1 MVMITTICMMN
12 YCKVKFKNLSA
23 IKNFILFL
31 SAFALLYSSCK
42 KDVNTLSVGFIN
54 PDSSFNSTQESVFLN
69 SYTTTMDSLATHQQ
83 SLYILGAINDPIFAK
98 SQATILT
105 SFSIPNNAASFSL
118 GDTAK
123 VNNILV
129 DSVVLQLR
137 IGNDTTYIGDT
148 NAIHD
153 IKVYELTERLS
164 ETTAIFSNRNYLK
177 SSNVVGT
184 FNTKFSPSDS
194 IKNTYLYS
202 SALIPA
208 CMRIKMSDDFKLKIQ
223 NQRIFSQ
230 SSFYDLFKGFAIVDE
245 SNFGPY
251 EGGFWYMN
259 LNSMYTNLI
268 VYYRNDTTHLRTE
281 FPIQFANPKYNK
293 YVNNSSFL
301 TQANTTKFTANQQR
315 DIAYLQSMG
324 GTKLRMFIPDST
336 LNRLAA
342 SPQLA
347 IQKAE
352 IVVKALGGFD
362 DKNFKIPNQITL
374 ISTDSLG
381 RSVLTVDSYTENFY
395 YLGGSVKNG
404 EYRFNIA
411 RELNFLLTNL
421 RNGSGNKHYGL
432 SVIVPN
438 STYGS
443 VFQTSARRVVLDTK
457 NLQLKINYTVI
468 K

>member
-1 MVMITTICMMN
+1 MVMITTICTMN
-12 YCKVKFKNLSA
+12 YCKVKFKNLA
-23 IKNFILFL
+23 VIKNFILFL

-42 KDVNTLSVGFIN
+42 KDVNTLAVGFIN
-54 PDSSFNSTQESVFLN
+54 PDSSFNSTQESIFLN
-69 SYTTTMDSLATHQQ
+69 SFTTTMDSLATHQQ
-83 SLYILGAINDPIFAK
+83 SLYILGAINDPIFGK

-105 SFSIPNNAASFSL
+105 TYTIPNNAASFSF
-118 GDTAK
+118 GDSSK
-123 VNNILV
+123 VII

-137 IGNDTTYIGDT
+137 IGNDTTCIGDI

-153 IKVYELTERLS
+153 IKVYELTEKLS
-164 ETTAIFSNRNYLK
+164 DTSAIFSNRNYLK
-177 SSNVVGT
+177 SSTVVGT
-184 FNTKFSPSDS
+184 FNTKFSPNDS

-202 SALIPA
+202 NAVIPA
-208 CMRIKMSDDFKLKIQ
+208 CMRIKMSDDFKLKLQ
-223 NQRIFSQ
+223 NQKIFTST
-230 SSFYDLFKGFAIVDE
+230 SFYDFYKGFAIVDE
-245 SNFGPY
+245 SNFGPN

-259 LNSMYTNLI
+259 LNSIYTNLV
-268 VYYRNDTTHLRTE
+268 VYYRNDTTHLRAE

-301 TQANTTKFTANQQR
+301 TQPNTTKFNASQQR
-315 DIAYLQSMG
+315 DICYLQSMG
-324 GTKLRMFIPDST
+324 GTKLRMFISDST

-352 IVVKALGGFD
+352 IVLKALGGFD
-362 DKNFKIPNQITL
+362 DNNFKIPNQITL

>member
-12 YCKVKFKNLSA
+12 YCKVKFKNLTA
-23 IKNFILFL
+23 IKNFIIILC
-31 SAFALLYSSCK
+31 AFALLYSSCK

-54 PDSSFNSTQESVFLN
+54 PDSSFNSTSESIFLN

-83 SLYILGAINDPIFAK
+83 SLYILGAINDPIFGK

-105 SFSIPNNAASFSL
+105 SFTIPNNAASFSF
-118 GDTAK
+118 GDSAK
-123 VNNILV
+123 VLI

-137 IGNDTTYIGDT
+137 IGNDTTCIGNI

-153 IKVYELTERLS
+153 IKVYELTQKLS
-164 ETTAIFSNRNYLK
+164 DTSAIFSNQNYLK
-177 SSNVVGT
+177 SNNVVGV

-194 IKNTYLYS
+194 IKKTYMYS
-202 SALIPA
+202 DAVIPA
-208 CMRIKMSDDFKLKIQ
+208 CMRIKMSDDFKLKLQ
-223 NQRIFSQ
+223 NQNTFTSAT
-230 SSFYDLFKGFAIVDE
+230 FYDNYKGLAIVDE
-245 SNFGPY
+245 SNFSPN

-259 LNSMYTNLI
+259 LNSLYTNLI
-268 VYYRNDTTHLRTE
+268 VYYRNDTTHLRAE
-281 FPIQFANPKYNK
+281 FPIQFANPKFNK
-293 YVNNSSFL
+293 YVNNSSLL
-301 TQANTTKFTANQQR
+301 TQPNSTKFTANKQQ
-315 DIAYLQSMG
+315 DIGYLQSMG

-336 LNRLAA
+336 LIRLAA

-352 IVVKALGGFD
+352 IVLKSLSGFD
-362 DKNFKIPNQITL
+362 NDNFKIPNQLTL
-374 ISTDSLG
+374 ISTDSSG
-381 RSVLTVDSYTENFY
+381 NSVLTVDSYSENFF
-395 YLGGSVKNG
+395 YLGGRVNSG

-411 RELNFLLTNL
+411 RELNFLLSNL

-457 NLQLKINYTVI
+457 NLKLKINYTVI

>member
-1 MVMITTICMMN
+1 
-12 YCKVKFKNLSA
+12 
-23 IKNFILFL
+23 
-31 SAFALLYSSCK
+31 
-42 KDVNTLSVGFIN
+42 
-54 PDSSFNSTQESVFLN
+54 
-69 SYTTTMDSLATHQQ
+69 
-83 SLYILGAINDPIFAK
+83 
-98 SQATILT
+98 
-105 SFSIPNNAASFSL
+105 
-118 GDTAK
+118 
-123 VNNILV
+123 
-129 DSVVLQLR
+129 
-137 IGNDTTYIGDT
+137 
-148 NAIHD
+148 
-153 IKVYELTERLS
+153 
-164 ETTAIFSNRNYLK
+164 
-177 SSNVVGT
+177 
-184 FNTKFSPSDS
+184 
-194 IKNTYLYS
+194 
-202 SALIPA
+202 
-208 CMRIKMSDDFKLKIQ
+208 
-223 NQRIFSQ
+223 
-230 SSFYDLFKGFAIVDE
+230 
-245 SNFGPY
+245 
-251 EGGFWYMN
+251 MN
-259 LNSMYTNLI
+259 LNSLYTNLV
-268 VYYRNDTTHLRTE
+268 VYYRNDTTHLRAE

-301 TQANTTKFTANQQR
+301 TQANTIKFTANQQR
-315 DIAYLQSMG
+315 DIAYLQSLG

-362 DKNFKIPNQITL
+362 DNNFKIPNQITL

-381 RSVLTVDSYTENFY
+381 RSVLTVDSYSENFF

-443 VFQTSARRVVLDTK
+443 VFQTSARRVILDTK

>member
-1 MVMITTICMMN
+1 M
-12 YCKVKFKNLSA
+12 
-23 IKNFILFL
+23 L

-42 KDVNTLSVGFIN
+42 KDINTLTVGFIN

-69 SYTTTMDSLATHQQ
+69 SFTTTMDTLATHQQ

-105 SFSIPNNAASFSL
+105 SFSIPNNAASFSF
-118 GDTAK
+118 GDSAK
-123 VNNILV
+123 VIV

-137 IGNDTTYIGDT
+137 IGNDTTYIGDI

-153 IKVYELTERLS
+153 IKVYELTEKLS
-164 ETTAIFSNRNYLK
+164 DTSALYSNRNYSK
-177 SSNVVGT
+177 SSNVIGT

-194 IKNTYLYS
+194 LKNTYLYS
-202 SALIPA
+202 SAVIPA
-208 CMRIKMSDDFKLKIQ
+208 CMRIKMNDDFRLKIQ
-223 NQRIFSQ
+223 NQKIFS
-230 SSFYDLFKGFAIVDE
+230 STNFYDLFKGFAIVDE

-259 LNSMYTNLI
+259 LNSLFTNLV
-268 VYYRNDTTHLRTE
+268 VYYRNDTTHLRAE

-301 TQANTTKFTANQQR
+301 TQANTTKFTAIQQR
-315 DIAYLQSMG
+315 DIAYLQSMSA
-324 GTKLRMFIPDST
+324 TKLRIFIPDSV

-352 IVVKALGGFD
+352 IVVKALGGYD
-362 DKNFKIPNQITL
+362 DNNFKIPNQITL

-421 RNGSGNKHYGL
+421 RNGLGNKHYGL

-457 NLQLKINYTVI
+457 NLKLKLNYTVI

>member
-1 MVMITTICMMN
+1 MKN
-12 YCKVKFKNLSA
+12 YCKLKTKNLSV
-23 IKNFILFL
+23 IKNFILVL

-42 KDVNTLSVGFIN
+42 KDTNTLTVGFIN

-69 SYTTTMDSLATHQQ
+69 SFTTTMDTLATHQQ

-105 SFSIPNNAASFSL
+105 SFSIPNNAASFSF
-118 GDTAK
+118 GDSAK
-123 VNNILV
+123 VIV

-137 IGNDTTYIGDT
+137 IGNDTTYIGDI

-153 IKVYELTERLS
+153 IKVYELTEKLS
-164 ETTAIFSNRNYLK
+164 DTSALYSNRNYSK
-177 SSNVVGT
+177 SSNVIGT

-194 IKNTYLYS
+194 LKNTYLYS
-202 SALIPA
+202 SAVIPA
-208 CMRIKMSDDFKLKIQ
+208 CIRIKMNDDFRLKIQ
-223 NQRIFSQ
+223 NQKIFS
-230 SSFYDLFKGFAIVDE
+230 STNFYDLFKGFAIVDE

-259 LNSMYTNLI
+259 LNSLFTNLV
-268 VYYRNDTTHLRTE
+268 VYYRNDTTHLRAE

-301 TQANTTKFTANQQR
+301 TQANTTKFTAIQQR
-315 DIAYLQSMG
+315 DIAYLQSMSA
-324 GTKLRMFIPDST
+324 TKLRMFIPDSV

-352 IVVKALGGFD
+352 IVVKALGGYD
-362 DKNFKIPNQITL
+362 DNNFKIPNQITL

-421 RNGSGNKHYGL
+421 RNGLGNKHYGL

-457 NLQLKINYTVI
+457 NLKLKLNYTVI

>member
-23 IKNFILFL
+23 IKNFILIL

-42 KDVNTLSVGFIN
+42 KDINTLAVGFIN
-54 PDSSFNSTQESVFLN
+54 PDSSFNSTQETVFLN

-105 SFSIPNNAASFSL
+105 SLSIPNNAASFSF
-118 GDTAK
+118 GDSAK
-123 VNNILV
+123 VIV

-137 IGNDTTYIGDT
+137 IGNDTTYIGDI

-153 IKVYELTERLS
+153 IKVYELTEKLS
-164 ETTAIFSNRNYLK
+164 DTSAIFSNRNYSK
-177 SSNVVGT
+177 SNTVVGT

-202 SALIPA
+202 NAVIPA
-208 CMRIKMSDDFKLKIQ
+208 CMRIKMSDDFRLKIQ
-223 NQRIFSQ
+223 NQKIFS
-230 SSFYDLFKGFAIVDE
+230 STNFYDLFKGFAIVDE
-245 SNFGPY
+245 SNFGPFD
-251 EGGFWYMN
+251 GGFWYMN
-259 LNSMYTNLI
+259 LNSLYTNLV
-268 VYYRNDTTHLRTE
+268 VYYRNDTTHLRAE

-301 TQANTTKFTANQQR
+301 TQPNTIKFTANQQR
-315 DIAYLQSMG
+315 DIAYLQSLG

-352 IVVKALGGFD
+352 IVVKALGGYD
-362 DKNFKIPNQITL
+362 DNNFKIPNQITL
-374 ISTDSLG
+374 VSTDSLG
-381 RSVLTVDSYTENFY
+381 RSVLTEDSYTENFY

-457 NLQLKINYTVI
+457 ILKLKINYTVI

>member
-1 MVMITTICMMN
+1 MN
-12 YCKVKFKNLSA
+12 YYKVKFKKLLV
-23 IKNFILFL
+23 IKNFIIIL

-42 KDVNTLSVGFIN
+42 KDTNTLTVGFIN
-54 PDSSFNSTQESVFLN
+54 PDSSFNSTQESIFLN
-69 SYTTTMDSLATHQQ
+69 SYTTNMDSLATHQQ
-83 SLYILGAINDPIFAK
+83 SLYILGAINDPIFGK

-105 SFSIPNNAASFSL
+105 TFSIPNNAASFSF
-118 GDTAK
+118 GDSAK
-123 VNNILV
+123 VII

-137 IGNDTTYIGDT
+137 IGNDTTCIGDI

-153 IKVYELTERLS
+153 IKVYELTEKLS
-164 ETTAIFSNRNYLK
+164 DTSALYSNRNYLK
-177 SSNVVGT
+177 SNSVVGT

-202 SALIPA
+202 GAVIPA
-208 CMRIKMSDDFKLKIQ
+208 CMRIKMSDDFKLKLQ
-223 NQRIFSQ
+223 NQKIFTSTN
-230 SSFYDLFKGFAIVDE
+230 FYDLFKGFAIVDE

-259 LNSMYTNLI
+259 LNSLYTNLV
-268 VYYRNDTTHLRTE
+268 VYYRNDTTHLRAE

-301 TQANTTKFTANQQR
+301 TQPNTTKFNAIQQR
-315 DIAYLQSMG
+315 DICYLQSMG
-324 GTKLRMFIPDST
+324 GTKLRMFISDST

-352 IVVKALGGFD
+352 IVVKALSGFD
-362 DKNFKIPNQITL
+362 DNNFKIPNQITL

-457 NLQLKINYTVI
+457 DLKLKINYTVI

>member
-23 IKNFILFL
+23 IKNFILIL
-31 SAFALLYSSCK
+31 SASALLYSSCK
-42 KDVNTLSVGFIN
+42 KDINTLAVGFIN

-105 SFSIPNNAASFSL
+105 AFSIPNNAASFSL
-118 GDTAK
+118 GDSAK
-123 VNNILV
+123 VIV

-137 IGNDTTYIGDT
+137 IGNDTTYIGNI

-153 IKVYELTERLS
+153 IKVYELNERLS
-164 ETTAIFSNRNYLK
+164 DTSVIFSNKNYLK
-177 SSNVVGT
+177 SSNVIGT

-202 SALIPA
+202 STVIPA
-208 CMRIKMSDDFKLKIQ
+208 CMRIKMSDDFKLKLQ

-245 SNFGPY
+245 SNFGPFD
-251 EGGFWYMN
+251 GGFWYMN
-259 LNSMYTNLI
+259 LNSIYTNLI

-281 FPIQFANPKYNK
+281 FPIQQSPKYNK

-301 TQANTTKFTANQQR
+301 TQANTTKFDANQQR

-324 GTKLRMFIPDST
+324 STKLRMFIPDSV

-362 DKNFKIPNQITL
+362 DNNFKIPNQITL
-374 ISTDSLG
+374 VSTDSLG
-381 RSVLTVDSYTENFY
+381 RSVLTVDSYSENFF

-457 NLQLKINYTVI
+457 NLQLKLNYTVI

>member
-1 MVMITTICMMN
+1 M
-12 YCKVKFKNLSA
+12 
-23 IKNFILFL
+23 L

-42 KDVNTLSVGFIN
+42 KDINTLTVGFIN

-69 SYTTTMDSLATHQQ
+69 SFTTTMDTLATHQQ

-105 SFSIPNNAASFSL
+105 SFSIPNNAASFSF
-118 GDTAK
+118 GDSAK
-123 VNNILV
+123 VIV

-137 IGNDTTYIGDT
+137 IGNDTTYIGDI

-153 IKVYELTERLS
+153 IKVYELTEKLS
-164 ETTAIFSNRNYLK
+164 DTSALYSNRNYSK
-177 SSNVVGT
+177 SSNVIGT

-194 IKNTYLYS
+194 LKNTYLYS
-202 SALIPA
+202 SAVIPA
-208 CMRIKMSDDFKLKIQ
+208 CMRIKMNDDFRLKIQ

-259 LNSMYTNLI
+259 LNSLFTNLV
-268 VYYRNDTTHLRTE
+268 VYYRNDTTHLRAE

-301 TQANTTKFTANQQR
+301 TQANTTKFTAIQQR
-315 DIAYLQSMG
+315 DIAYLQSMSA
-324 GTKLRMFIPDST
+324 TKLRIFIPDSV

-352 IVVKALGGFD
+352 IVVKALDGYD
-362 DKNFKIPNQITL
+362 DNNFKIPNQITL

-421 RNGSGNKHYGL
+421 RNGLGNKHYGL

-457 NLQLKINYTVI
+457 NLKLKLNYTVI

>member
-1 MVMITTICMMN
+1 MKN
-12 YCKVKFKNLSA
+12 YCKLKTKNLSV
-23 IKNFILFL
+23 IKNFILVL

-42 KDVNTLSVGFIN
+42 KDTNTLTVGFIN

-69 SYTTTMDSLATHQQ
+69 SFTTTMDTLATHQQ

-105 SFSIPNNAASFSL
+105 SFSIPNNAASFSF
-118 GDTAK
+118 GDSAK
-123 VNNILV
+123 VIV

-137 IGNDTTYIGDT
+137 IGNDTTYIGDI

-153 IKVYELTERLS
+153 IKVYELTEKLS
-164 ETTAIFSNRNYLK
+164 DTSAIFSNRNYSK
-177 SSNVVGT
+177 SNTVVGT

-194 IKNTYLYS
+194 LKNTYLYS
-202 SALIPA
+202 SAVIPA
-208 CMRIKMSDDFKLKIQ
+208 CIRIKMNDDFRLKIQ
-223 NQRIFSQ
+223 NQKIFS
-230 SSFYDLFKGFAIVDE
+230 STNFYDLFKGFAIVDE

-259 LNSMYTNLI
+259 LNSLFTNLV
-268 VYYRNDTTHLRTE
+268 VYYRNDTTHLRAE

-301 TQANTTKFTANQQR
+301 TQANTTKFTAIQQR
-315 DIAYLQSMG
+315 DIAYLQSMSA
-324 GTKLRMFIPDST
+324 TKLRMFIPDSV

-352 IVVKALGGFD
+352 IVVKALGGYD
-362 DKNFKIPNQITL
+362 DNNFKIPNQITL

-421 RNGSGNKHYGL
+421 RNGLGNKHYGL

-457 NLQLKINYTVI
+457 NLKLKLNYTVI

>member
-1 MVMITTICMMN
+1 MITTICMMN
-12 YCKVKFKNLSA
+12 YCKVKFKNLSV
-23 IKNFILFL
+23 IKNFILML

-42 KDVNTLSVGFIN
+42 KDINTLTVGFIN

-69 SYTTTMDSLATHQQ
+69 SFTTTMDTLATHQQ

-105 SFSIPNNAASFSL
+105 SFSIPNNAASFSF
-118 GDTAK
+118 GDSAK
-123 VNNILV
+123 VIV

-137 IGNDTTYIGDT
+137 IGNDTTYIGDI

-153 IKVYELTERLS
+153 IKVYELTEKLS
-164 ETTAIFSNRNYLK
+164 DTSALYSNRNYSK
-177 SSNVVGT
+177 SSNVIGT

-194 IKNTYLYS
+194 LKNTYLYS
-202 SALIPA
+202 SAVIPA
-208 CMRIKMSDDFKLKIQ
+208 CMRIKMNDDFRLKIQ
-223 NQRIFSQ
+223 NQKIFS
-230 SSFYDLFKGFAIVDE
+230 STNFYDLFKGFAIVDE

-259 LNSMYTNLI
+259 LNSLFTNLV
-268 VYYRNDTTHLRTE
+268 VYYRNDTTHLRAE

-301 TQANTTKFTANQQR
+301 TQANTTKFTAIQQR
-315 DIAYLQSMG
+315 DIAYLQSMSA
-324 GTKLRMFIPDST
+324 TKLRIFIPDSV

-352 IVVKALGGFD
+352 IVVKALGGYD
-362 DKNFKIPNQITL
+362 DNNFKIPNQITL

-421 RNGSGNKHYGL
+421 RNGLGNKHYGL

-457 NLQLKINYTVI
+457 NLKLKLNYTVI

>member
-1 MVMITTICMMN
+1 MVMITTICTMN
-12 YCKVKFKNLSA
+12 YCKVKFKNLA
-23 IKNFILFL
+23 VIKNFILIL

-42 KDVNTLSVGFIN
+42 KDTNTLTVGFIN
-54 PDSSFNSTQESVFLN
+54 PDSSFNSTQESIFLN
-69 SYTTTMDSLATHQQ
+69 SFTTTMDSLATHQQ
-83 SLYILGAINDPIFAK
+83 SLYILGAINDPIFGK

-105 SFSIPNNAASFSL
+105 TFSIPNNAASFSF
-118 GDTAK
+118 GDSAK
-123 VNNILV
+123 VLI

-137 IGNDTTYIGDT
+137 IGNDTTCIGDI

-153 IKVYELTERLS
+153 IKVYELTEKLS
-164 ETTAIFSNRNYLK
+164 DTSALFSNRNYLK
-177 SSNVVGT
+177 SSTVVGT
-184 FNTKFSPSDS
+184 FNTKISPSDS

-202 SALIPA
+202 DAVIPA
-208 CMRIKMSDDFKLKIQ
+208 CMRIKMSDDFKLKLQ
-223 NQRIFSQ
+223 NQPIFSQ
-230 SSFYDLFKGFAIVDE
+230 SNFYDLFKGFAIVDE
-245 SNFGPY
+245 SNFGPFD
-251 EGGFWYMN
+251 GGFWYMN
-259 LNSMYTNLI
+259 LNSVYTNLV
-268 VYYRNDTTHLRTE
+268 VYYRNDTTHLRAE

-301 TQANTTKFTANQQR
+301 TQSNTTKFTANQQR

-342 SPQLA
+342 TPQLA

-362 DKNFKIPNQITL
+362 DNNFKIPNQITL

-381 RSVLTVDSYTENFY
+381 RSVLTVDSYSENFF

-457 NLQLKINYTVI
+457 DLKLKINYTII